1 MSIKPSTIFEEKSA
15 PGGKG
20 GVRNFWGGGPNL
32 ISPQLKTK
40 VVAALGVKIN
50 KACIKINTVC
60 STKNLIL

>member
-20 GVRNFWGGGPNL
+20 GVRNLGGGPNL